1 VAARKASAG
10 FDRSNGAGGT
20 RVRILDRQ
28 RYWAFLK
35 AYVICYIS
43 LVGLYIVIDAFSNL
57 DEFSKRAEGV
67 VETLLVMGRFYLIHQ
82 SLFFDQLSG
91 VIGMMAAIFTVTFMQ
106 RNNEQLAMLAAGIS
120 THRAIR
126 PVLFSSVIVG
136 GITVANQEI
145 IMPAFAEELAKTHD
159 DDGERTVHVTGRYDS
174 WNIYIHGVDA
184 DRASRTLL
192 PFWAVIPKGVFGS
205 IREIK
210 GKQAT
215 YIPPDH
221 PTAPLKGG
229 WLVRDALISPL
240 IEEELLAE
248 SSKWIVHVSD
258 LKGFPKEYVPPE
270 KAEGEGKKAEGV
282 ARAIDAPGVTNLFGP
297 HSEIACFAAFPAI
310 PLDATIAF
318 SNIYNT
324 LDQKVDLGR
333 GDYFLTTT
341 LSFQAMTRKT
351 NWYQFATT
359 RDLLQGL
366 TDPSTEEGS
375 ERNDVAMFVHV
386 RFLRPFL
393 AMNLLLMSLP
403 LVLGGFGRNTFINLG
418 FALANSAMFYGGI
431 IFCQYLGG
439 FKMLSPAL
447 AAWTPLI
454 AFGTVASLRWDQIR
468 S

>member
-1 VAARKASAG
+1 M
-10 FDRSNGAGGT
+10 
-20 RVRILDRQ
+20 RILDRQ

-35 AYVICYIS
+35 AYVICYVS

-57 DEFSKRAEGV
+57 DEFAKRAEGV
-67 VETLLVMGRFYLIHQ
+67 VEMLMVMGRFYLIHQ

-91 VIGMMAAIFTVTFMQ
+91 VIGMMAAVFTVTFMQ

-120 THRAIR
+120 TYRAIR
-126 PVLFSSVIVG
+126 PVLFSAVIVG

-145 IMPAFAEELAKTHD
+145 VMPMFAEELAKTHD
-159 DDGERTVHVTGRYDS
+159 DDGERSVHVTGRYDS
-174 WNIYIHGVDA
+174 KNIYIHGVDG
-184 DRASRTLL
+184 DRSSKTLM
-192 PFWAVIPKGVFGS
+192 PFWAVIPKTVFGS

-215 YIPPDH
+215 YIPPDD
-221 PTAPLKGG
+221 PRAPLKGG
-229 WLVRDALISPL
+229 WLIRDAIVSPV
-240 IEEELLAE
+240 IEEDVLAK
-248 SSKWIVHVSD
+248 SSKWVVPVAD
-258 LKGFPKEYVPPE
+258 LKAGAGGPLAADTQLIAKF
-270 KAEGEGKKAEGV
+270 
-282 ARAIDAPGVTNLFGP
+282 ARP
-297 HSEIACFAAFPAI
+297 HSEIACFAAFPAL
-310 PLDATIAF
+310 PLHATIAF
-318 SNIYNT
+318 SGIYSE
-324 LDQKVDLGR
+324 LDRKIDLGR
-333 GDYFLTTT
+333 GDYFLVTS

-359 RDLLQGL
+359 SDLLQGL

-393 AMNLLLMSLP
+393 ALNLLFMSLP

-418 FALANSAMFYGGI
+418 FALGNSALFYGGI

-439 FKMLSPAL
+439 FKLLPPSL

-454 AFGTVASLRWDQIR
+454 VFGTIASLRWDQIR
-468 S
+468 T